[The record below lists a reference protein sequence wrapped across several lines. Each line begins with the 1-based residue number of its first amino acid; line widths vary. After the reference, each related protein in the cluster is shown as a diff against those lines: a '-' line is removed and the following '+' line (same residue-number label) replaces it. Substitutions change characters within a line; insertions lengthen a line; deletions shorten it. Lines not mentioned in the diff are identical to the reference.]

1 MYALLTSLK
10 TFGVLCSTS
19 FTFVLPF
26 HCIATVSVQ
35 LLRYGLQETCSL
47 GGWVAGW
54 VGLSVI

>member
-10 TFGVLCSTS
+10 TFGVLWSTS

-35 LLRYGLQETCSL
+35 LLRYVVYKKPASWV
-47 GGWVAGW
+47 GGWGC
-54 VGLSVI
+54 L